1 MRYNTTGVQD
11 SLRVFELRKSIHK
24 RTNYYSKKSIQQVLN
39 NNYKHSSGVLS
50 IGDGYMIGKLK
61 NQASLTI
68 DMSKPIDK
76 QYFKIVNQILK
87 YGLDKT
93 YSKGSVKELT
103 GFSIRF
109 INLSKSIRGNQLF
122 KSRNL
127 PIKQLERELEL
138 YLAGEME
145 ISKYPAWWQNWSTMQ
160 FSYPTFMK
168 NIQKRWDGLSRNQLV
183 YLGDNISILN
193 DGWQNPCIS
202 IIQFVH
208 PILSVY
214 QRSCDFVLGG
224 PCDIYQLALLALEH
238 NLNEMQIAYGSL
250 HIYKEHIS
258 QVNTWKKNWKKNK
271 KSIYKF
277 KLLV

>member
-1 MRYNTTGVQD
+1 M
-11 SLRVFELRKSIHK
+11 FELRKSIHK

-39 NNYKHSSGVLS
+39 NNYKHSSSVLS

-145 ISKYPAWWQNWSTMQ
+145 ISKYPA
-160 FSYPTFMK
+160 
-168 NIQKRWDGLSRNQLV
+168 
-183 YLGDNISILN
+183 
-193 DGWQNPCIS
+193 
-202 IIQFVH
+202 
-208 PILSVY
+208 
-214 QRSCDFVLGG
+214 
-224 PCDIYQLALLALEH
+224 
-238 NLNEMQIAYGSL
+238 
-250 HIYKEHIS
+250 
-258 QVNTWKKNWKKNK
+258 
-271 KSIYKF
+271 
-277 KLLV
+277 